1 MLFKEGYLNLPL
13 KIEIPVTPAEFKLG
27 LMFRENLDENSGML
41 FVFNE
46 SGEKSFHMNHTKIPL
61 DIAFINESGIIESI
75 KELEPLNPIP
85 VSSDSKVLYAL
96 EVNRGWFTEH
106 NVNVGDQ
113 ILNTISEDV
122 EIHDAKGNLYA
133 SVIDI
138 IKPEPMKV
146 PKTNIYYE
154 DPLAEAK
161 RLPGYNK
168 VGNIIHVYLA
178 WRGKN
183 YILQMFFPHV
193 KTPSRREV
201 QDQVR
206 KIYPGAKLW
215 NYQVS
220 DHDPGAPLLQAG
232 GGK

>member
-13 KIEIPVTPAEFKLG
+13 KLEIPVTPTEFKLG
-27 LMFRENLDENSGML
+27 LMFRESLDEDCGML
-41 FVFNE
+41 FVFSE
-46 SGEKSFHMNHTKIPL
+46 SSEKSFHMNHTQIPL
-61 DIAFINESGIIESI
+61 DIAFINASGIVESI
-75 KELEPLNPIP
+75 KELEPLNPVP
-85 VSSDSKVLYAL
+85 VYSDAEVLYAL
-96 EVNRGWFTEH
+96 EVNRGWFAEN

-113 ILNTISEDV
+113 ILNTLSEDV
-122 EIHDAKGNLYA
+122 ELHDANGNLFA

-146 PKTNIYYE
+146 PKSNIYYE
-154 DPLAEAK
+154 DPLKEAT

-183 YILQMFFPHV
+183 YMLQMFFPHV

-206 KIYPGAKLW
+206 KVYPGAKLW
-215 NYQVS
+215 SYQVS
-220 DHDPGAPLLQAG
+220 DYDPGEPLLQTG
-232 GGK
+232 GR